1 MNKFIKRL
9 IAVIAVIAAV
19 LSIFRISL
27 SDIIHGVIPDFS
39 SKPASTSSSVDVT
52 DYSNTAVTFNLT
64 LTDGST
70 EQISIPQYDGT
81 NDMYTVNNNQPYF
94 IDSDLISTDP
104 YLHLQPLDNYGR
116 AQQANAIV
124 NRSTLR
130 QGERADISSIHP
142 SGWYEAKA
150 STVEVNRSHE
160 IGSEIADGLAESI
173 YGSNDV
179 QKDYDSNTIPE
190 NTNQPENML
199 TLSRQANAGSTKV
212 PGSMLDCEKR
222 IINAQEDRH
231 TIRYRVTPVF
241 ENVDVTA
248 HGVLMEA
255 ESIDDGGQ
263 ALTICTYVYNIQP
276 GYTCNYT
283 TGDWEEIPG

>member
-1 MNKFIKRL
+1 MTKFIKRL
-9 IAVIAVIAAV
+9 IAIIAVIAAV
-19 LSIFRISL
+19 LSIFHIRL
-27 SDIIHGVIPDFS
+27 SDAIRGVIPDFS
-39 SKPASTSSSVDVT
+39 SNPVSSSSSVDVT
-52 DYSNTAVTFNLT
+52 DYSNTAVIFDLS

-81 NDMYTVNNNQPYF
+81 SDMYTVNDNQPYF
-94 IDSDLISTDP
+94 LDSDLISTDP

-116 AQQANAIV
+116 ARQANALV

-160 IGSEIADGLAESI
+160 IGSEIADGLAESM
-173 YGSNDV
+173 YGSNDM
-179 QKDYDSNTIPE
+179 QKDYDSNTIPQ

-199 TLSRQANAGSTKV
+199 TLSRQANAGSTSV
-212 PGSMLDCEKR
+212 PGSMLDCEKQ
-222 IINAQEDRH
+222 IINAQEDGH
-231 TIRYRVTPVF
+231 TIRYRVTPIF